1 MTKPTLASAYTAP
14 RPMPDA
20 MNGSKLR
27 YAANQST
34 LVAPPPA
41 AFAFPLRDP
50 TGASARCQQTLRR
63 CRCPQWAAANEREGT
78 SLQLL
83 QTARRH
89 MVGSVARKEG
99 IVRESNAAS
108 TCSYC

>member
-20 MNGSKLR
+20 MNGSKLI

-34 LVAPPPA
+34 LLAPPPA

-50 TGASARCQQTLRR
+50 TGPAARYRQTLRR
-63 CRCPQWAAANEREGT
+63 CVFRKWAAANECECI
-78 SLQLL
+78 SLQLVP
-83 QTARRH
+83 TARRH
-89 MVGSVARKEG
+89 IVGSVARNVG
-99 IVRESNAAS
+99 I
-108 TCSYC
+108 